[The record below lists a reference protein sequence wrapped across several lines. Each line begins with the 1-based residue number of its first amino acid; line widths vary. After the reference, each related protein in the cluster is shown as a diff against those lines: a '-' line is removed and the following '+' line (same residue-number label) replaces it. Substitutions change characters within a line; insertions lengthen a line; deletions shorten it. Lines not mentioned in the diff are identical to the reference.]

1 MFKPCFPLTL
11 SIFQRIEG
19 LQISKSLSMFGQS
32 ISGQID
38 ADNNGYVG
46 GYKIYHVFFLF
57 FFFFFL
63 GLYLWHM
70 EVPRLGVESEP

>member
-1 MFKPCFPLTL
+1 MSINAPGHGKAHLTKSL
-11 SIFQRIEG
+11 HLWDIQKHFSLDLLIFQRIEG

-46 GYKIYHVFFLF
+46 EYRIYSSL
-57 FFFFFL
+57 
-63 GLYLWHM
+63 
-70 EVPRLGVESEP
+70 